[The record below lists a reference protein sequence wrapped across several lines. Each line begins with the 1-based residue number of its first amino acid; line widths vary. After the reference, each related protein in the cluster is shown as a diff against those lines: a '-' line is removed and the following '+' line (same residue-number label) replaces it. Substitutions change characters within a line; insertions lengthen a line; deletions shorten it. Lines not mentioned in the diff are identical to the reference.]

1 MLKYTFSTR
10 EKALIVILAVI
21 VLALLWYTLIF
32 QNIDNQVKKVE
43 SDIATAQDKLAVD
56 NAKLAQQKNMQD
68 AIDRYVAS
76 GARIVPV
83 PKYDNIQNVMTQLNV
98 VLAGTSSF
106 TMTFDDIKTTQSN
119 TIERGVSL
127 NFGCASY
134 ADAVNVLTN
143 LARGP
148 YPCRITECS
157 ISSSSNVPIAVPSG
171 GNAVAYTV
179 TAHLVYIENMR

>member
-32 QNIDNQVKKVE
+32 QNIDNQVKTVE

-76 GARIVPV
+76 GAHC
-83 PKYDNIQNVMTQLNV
+83 
-98 VLAGTSSF
+98 AG
-106 TMTFDDIKTTQSN
+106 
-119 TIERGVSL
+119 
-127 NFGCASY
+127 A
-134 ADAVNVLTN
+134 
-143 LARGP
+143 
-148 YPCRITECS
+148 
-157 ISSSSNVPIAVPSG
+157 
-171 GNAVAYTV
+171 
-179 TAHLVYIENMR
+179 